1 MATQNIIQYLETTQ
15 YYADQREGSTVAVG
29 PAAMNRRQVET
40 YIASEA
46 IAVGE
51 AVSLDLSKTAEGDI
65 MIHVKVADNAT
76 ASAVAF
82 AGFALTAATA
92 AGETLDV
99 CIAGVCEGLLAN
111 GVAAGDCLRLDTAGS
126 VDVYGNTDV
135 FPIVAYAVDANSSGS
150 AANGTVVVIK
160 QM

>member
-15 YYADQREGSTVAVG
+15 YYADQRDGSTVAVG

-51 AVSLDLSKTAEGDI
+51 AVSLDMSKTAAGDV
-65 MIHVKVADNAT
+65 MIHAVVADNAT
-76 ASAVAF
+76 A
-82 AGFALTAATA
+82 AAE
-92 AGETLDV
+92 GETLDV
-99 CIAGVCEGLLAN
+99 CIAGVCEGLLAA
-111 GVAAGDCLRLDTAGS
+111 GVAAGDRLRLDTAGA
-126 VDVYGNTDV
+126 VDAYANSDV
-135 FPIVAYAVDANSSGS
+135 FPIVAYAVDANGTASP
-150 AANGTVVVIK
+150 ANGTVVVIK

>member
-15 YYADQREGSTVAVG
+15 YYADQRDGSTVAVG

-65 MIHVKVADNAT
+65 MIHVVVGDNAT
-76 ASAVAF
+76 ATAGAF
-82 AGFALTAATA
+82 AGFALTAAA
-92 AGETLDV
+92 EGETLDV
-99 CIAGVCEGLLAN
+99 CIAGVCEGLLAA
-111 GVAAGDCLRLDTAGS
+111 GVAVGDRLRLDTAGA
-126 VDVYGNTDV
+126 VDAYANSDV
-135 FPIVAYAVDANSSGS
+135 FPIVAYAVDANGGGS